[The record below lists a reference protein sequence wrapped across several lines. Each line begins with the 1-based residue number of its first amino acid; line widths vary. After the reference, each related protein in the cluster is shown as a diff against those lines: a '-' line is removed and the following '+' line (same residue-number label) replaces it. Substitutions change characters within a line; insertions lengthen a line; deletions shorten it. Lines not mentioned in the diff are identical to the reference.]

1 MYGGREDLNFQLG
14 ESKRGFRPLFTNF
27 FFPLIK
33 GKGIKGIGLA
43 TYRHSGVYMLLLALE
58 VKAMGTR
65 LKRTTIFLTEEQHER
80 LRRLAFEQ
88 RTSMAKLLRDAALEI
103 LEDEEDIREGLK
115 ALADEE
121 GTITWEQYQRQR
133 AVREPRDELSG

>member
-1 MYGGREDLNFQLG
+1 
-14 ESKRGFRPLFTNF
+14 
-27 FFPLIK
+27 
-33 GKGIKGIGLA
+33 
-43 TYRHSGVYMLLLALE
+43 
-58 VKAMGTR
+58 MGTT

-103 LEDEEDIREGLK
+103 LEDEEDIREELE

-121 GTITWEQYQRQR
+121 GTITWEQYQCQR
-133 AVREPRDELSG
+133 VEREPRGELPG

>member
-1 MYGGREDLNFQLG
+1 
-14 ESKRGFRPLFTNF
+14 
-27 FFPLIK
+27 
-33 GKGIKGIGLA
+33 
-43 TYRHSGVYMLLLALE
+43 
-58 VKAMGTR
+58 MGTT

-103 LEDEEDIREGLK
+103 LEDEEDMREGLK

-133 AVREPRDELSG
+133 TE

>member
-1 MYGGREDLNFQLG
+1 
-14 ESKRGFRPLFTNF
+14 
-27 FFPLIK
+27 
-33 GKGIKGIGLA
+33 
-43 TYRHSGVYMLLLALE
+43 
-58 VKAMGTR
+58 MGTA

-115 ALADEE
+115 ALSDEE
-121 GTITWEQYQRQR
+121 GTLSWEQYQKGRQER
-133 AVREPRDELSG
+133 LGGL

>member
-1 MYGGREDLNFQLG
+1 
-14 ESKRGFRPLFTNF
+14 
-27 FFPLIK
+27 
-33 GKGIKGIGLA
+33 
-43 TYRHSGVYMLLLALE
+43 
-58 VKAMGTR
+58 MGTT

-115 ALADEE
+115 ALENKR
-121 GTITWEQYQRQR
+121 GTLDWEIFK
-133 AVREPRDELSG
+133 RERLGL

>member
-1 MYGGREDLNFQLG
+1 
-14 ESKRGFRPLFTNF
+14 
-27 FFPLIK
+27 
-33 GKGIKGIGLA
+33 
-43 TYRHSGVYMLLLALE
+43 
-58 VKAMGTR
+58 MGTT

-121 GTITWEQYQRQR
+121 DTITWEQYKLKRK
-133 AVREPRDELSG
+133 

>member
-1 MYGGREDLNFQLG
+1 
-14 ESKRGFRPLFTNF
+14 
-27 FFPLIK
+27 
-33 GKGIKGIGLA
+33 
-43 TYRHSGVYMLLLALE
+43 
-58 VKAMGTR
+58 MGTT

-103 LEDEEDIREGLK
+103 LEDEEDIGEGLK

-133 AVREPRDELSG
+133 KEREP

>member
-1 MYGGREDLNFQLG
+1 
-14 ESKRGFRPLFTNF
+14 
-27 FFPLIK
+27 
-33 GKGIKGIGLA
+33 
-43 TYRHSGVYMLLLALE
+43 
-58 VKAMGTR
+58 MGTT
-65 LKRTTIFLTEEQHER
+65 LKRTTIFLTEEQRER

-103 LEDEEDIREGLK
+103 LEDEEDIRQGLK

-133 AVREPRDELSG
+133 KEREPQGGLPG

>member
-1 MYGGREDLNFQLG
+1 
-14 ESKRGFRPLFTNF
+14 
-27 FFPLIK
+27 
-33 GKGIKGIGLA
+33 
-43 TYRHSGVYMLLLALE
+43 
-58 VKAMGTR
+58 MGTA

-115 ALADEE
+115 ALVEE
-121 GTITWEQYQRQR
+121 QGTITWREYQQMRQDR
-133 AVREPRDELSG
+133 LG